1 MGEEEPGLEL
11 AIVPGQLWAMNRT
24 GIPEHLPEAIKNQIR
39 AKLTNEVIL
48 RPSPQE
54 EERLRVA
61 ALAKEKAEKT
71 HSAEYT
77 ASVVARAEAAIP
89 TLEKVA
95 SRMPSVQRRRRER
108 QRAANEQAKAAA
120 AAAAAAAAVA
130 AGESG
135 DSAAAAAA
143 AAAPPAAALVA
154 VEPIRL
160 VDFDPPGPSDAA
172 AAKAWQTQRQAAVK
186 LAAAQRALAANPMA
200 LHNPVLGMMAGAAA
214 VQALVSCSPAVAA
227 KYAALGK
234 TAASELKA
242 RRKAEEKAAKA
253 EAKRA
258 KAVAKE
264 ERRAAR
270 AAAVAAAGGD
280 GAGVALSS
288 SESSSSEEEEEEED
302 DDERGEEGGGRGGR
316 SESSRRRHKR
326 HKKDKKE
333 KKEKKESRS
342 RRRDRSSSRD
352 RYYDDDRE
360 RSAGGR
366 SHGRSRDRDRSSDR
380 DRSYGSYGR
389 DRGGGGYDRG
399 GSGRYRR

>member
-11 AIVPGQLWAMNRT
+11 AIVPGELWAMNRT

-71 HSAEYT
+71 NSAEYT
-77 ASVVARAEAAIP
+77 ASVVAKAEAAIP
-89 TLEKVA
+89 ALEKIA

-108 QRAANEQAKAAA
+108 QRAANAQAKAAA
-120 AAAAAAAAVA
+120 EAAAAA

-135 DSAAAAAA
+135 DAAA
-143 AAAPPAAALVA
+143 AAAPPAAALVV

-160 VDFDPPGPSDAA
+160 VDFDPPGASDAA

-200 LHNPVLGMMAGAAA
+200 IHNPVLGMMAGAAA

-227 KYAALGK
+227 KYTALGK
-234 TAASELKA
+234 TAGNELKA

-253 EAKRA
+253 EAKRT
-258 KAVAKE
+258 KAAAKE

-270 AAAVAAAGGD
+270 AAAAAAAGGD
-280 GAGVALSS
+280 GSAGAALSS
-288 SESSSSEEEEEEED
+288 SDSSSSEEEEEEDEED
-302 DDERGEEGGGRGGR
+302 RHGGAGDGR

-342 RRRDRSSSRD
+342 RRRDLSSSRD
-352 RYYDDDRE
+352 RYYDDDRD
-360 RSAGGR
+360 RGGR
-366 SHGRSRDRDRSSDR
+366 SHGRSRDRSSDR
-380 DRSYGSYGR
+380 DRGGYSSYGR